1 MKIGILQTGR
11 SPDMLVEDF
20 GDYDQMFEKML
31 AGRGFSFQT
40 YKVLDGEFPDSPQ
53 DADGWL
59 ITGSRFGVYEDH
71 DWIAPLEQLVRD
83 IMAADRPLI
92 GVCFGHQI
100 IAQALGGKVAKYDGG
115 WSIGHV
121 EYRMKDGSTLPLHA
135 WHQDQVIEKPD
146 NAETLGSTD
155 FCEHA
160 VLAYGDKVLSMQ
172 PHPEF
177 GTEFVRG
184 LIEKRGR
191 GVVPDHQLEQAA
203 QELGPQAAQ
212 TQVADMFEKLLK
224 QEKTD
229 G

>member
-1 MKIGILQTGR
+1 MKIGILQTGL
-11 SPDMLVEDF
+11 SPDMLVKDF
-20 GDYDQMFEKML
+20 GDYDQMFVKML

-40 YKVLDGEFPDSPQ
+40 YKVLDGEFPASPQ

-59 ITGSRFGVYEDH
+59 ITGSRFGVYEGH
-71 DWIAPLEQLVRD
+71 DWIPPLENFVRE
-83 IMAADRPLI
+83 IVAADLPLI

-100 IAQALGGKVAKYDGG
+100 IAQALGGKVAKHDGG

-121 EYRMKDGSTLPLHA
+121 EYQLKDGTTLPLHA

-146 NAETLGSTD
+146 SAETIGSTD

-160 VLAYGDKVLSMQ
+160 VLAYGDKVLTMQ

-177 GTEFVRG
+177 GTEFVQG

-191 GVVPDHQLEQAA
+191 GVVPDHQLAKAA
-203 QELGPQAAQ
+203 KELGPRAAQ
-212 TQVADMFEKLLK
+212 AEVADMFEKLLK
-224 QEKTD
+224 QEISHD
-229 G
+229 